1 MTVREQTTDTPR
13 LHGHPTEGRG
23 HVHPGPHHQLPAAL
37 RSPDRPTAGH
47 LPREAD
53 KRLFLR
59 KGRSRD
65 TLGRAGGKRRTNT
78 KGPVF
83 PRRGPLL
90 TEHSWPIQ
98 EMSLTVSGS
107 KVVGPTQENA
117 TTLGRRRTDVGQ
129 ALRGL
134 TPAPTAGLWLIP
146 LCPGLFQSL
155 ISWPGASPSQP
166 RDIPQRE
173 HAGEASGVSGARGAA
188 QRAVPP
194 HTAQASPG
202 GASGARP
209 CQGHVTGVPTSPGTE
224 AQRPADSSAGRPQP
238 WGSGPVPSHRS
249 CSYFRLPPKTH
260 RAPTCSVA
268 TQAGMAPSPPLQKL
282 PAADTLHP

>member
-23 HVHPGPHHQLPAAL
+23 HVHPGPHHQLPAAP

-107 KVVGPTQENA
+107 KVVGSTRENA
-117 TTLGRRRTDVGQ
+117 TTLGRRRTMWDKPSAGSLRPPPRASGLSPCVLGYFSLSSPGQ
-129 ALRGL
+129 E
-134 TPAPTAGLWLIP
+134 PAPPSPETFRRGNMQERP
-146 LCPGLFQSL
+146 PGSAER
-155 ISWPGASPSQP
+155 G
-166 RDIPQRE
+166 
-173 HAGEASGVSGARGAA
+173 GAA

-194 HTAQASPG
+194 HTARASPG
-202 GASGARP
+202 RTSGARP
-209 CQGHVTGVPTSPGTE
+209 CQGHVTGVPPHF
-224 AQRPADSSAGRPQP
+224 P
-238 WGSGPVPSHRS
+238 W
-249 CSYFRLPPKTH
+249 
-260 RAPTCSVA
+260 
-268 TQAGMAPSPPLQKL
+268 
-282 PAADTLHP
+282 D

>member
-107 KVVGPTQENA
+107 KVVGSTRENA
-117 TTLGRRRTDVGQ
+117 TTLGRRRTMWDKPSAGSLRPPPRASGLSPSVLGYFSLSSPGQ
-129 ALRGL
+129 E
-134 TPAPTAGLWLIP
+134 PAPP
-146 LCPGLFQSL
+146 
-155 ISWPGASPSQP
+155 SPETFRRGNMQERP
-166 RDIPQRE
+166 RGSAE
-173 HAGEASGVSGARGAA
+173 RGAPHRGPCPLTRHR
-188 QRAVPP
+188 RA
-194 HTAQASPG
+194 PG
-202 GASGARP
+202 GP
-209 CQGHVTGVPTSPGTE
+209 
-224 AQRPADSSAGRPQP
+224 
-238 WGSGPVPSHRS
+238 
-249 CSYFRLPPKTH
+249 
-260 RAPTCSVA
+260 RAPGPA
-268 TQAGMAPSPPLQKL
+268 KGM
-282 PAADTLHP
+282 

>member
-1 MTVREQTTDTPR
+1 M
-13 LHGHPTEGRG
+13 
-23 HVHPGPHHQLPAAL
+23 
-37 RSPDRPTAGH
+37 
-47 LPREAD
+47 
-53 KRLFLR
+53 
-59 KGRSRD
+59 
-65 TLGRAGGKRRTNT
+65 
-78 KGPVF
+78 
-83 PRRGPLL
+83 L

-202 GASGARP
+202 GTSDARP

-224 AQRPADSSAGRPQP
+224 ASVLQTRARGDLSLGGLDLSPLTGPVLTSVCPPRPTEHRPAP
-238 WGSGPVPSHRS
+238 
-249 CSYFRLPPKTH
+249 
-260 RAPTCSVA
+260 
-268 TQAGMAPSPPLQKL
+268 
-282 PAADTLHP
+282 